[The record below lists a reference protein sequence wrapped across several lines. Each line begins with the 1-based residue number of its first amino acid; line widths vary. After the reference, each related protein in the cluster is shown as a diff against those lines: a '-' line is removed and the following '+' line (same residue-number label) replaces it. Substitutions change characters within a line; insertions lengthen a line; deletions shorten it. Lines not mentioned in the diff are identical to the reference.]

1 MHLSWTEHRGSKRVT
16 DNAMRDN
23 DPRQTATWLM
33 RGKPE
38 SGQPVLKAVEPV
50 VTLKVMSPG
59 PIQGGA
65 PIPTGDRDWSSSLD
79 LIHEATEAIRI
90 SEERAVDLEQEL
102 GRLTAQTQERARLL
116 EAQVAAAERRT
127 EKAEERTRM
136 AEKRAGEAEAWLT
149 RLHDAIVAGFTRHAA
164 MRSTNEGEDHE
175 ANGAQAVD
183 R

>member
-1 MHLSWTEHRGSKRVT
+1 MT

-38 SGQPVLKAVEPV
+38 AGQPALKAVEPV
-50 VTLKVMSPG
+50 VTLKVTSRG
-59 PIQGGA
+59 PVQGEA
-65 PIPTGDRDWSSSLD
+65 PIPSGDRDWSSSLD

-90 SEERAVDLEQEL
+90 SEERAADLEQEL
-102 GRLTAQTQERARLL
+102 ERVTAQAQERARLL

-136 AEKRAGEAEAWLT
+136 AEKRASEAEAWLA
-149 RLHDAIVAGFTRHAA
+149 RLHNAIVAGFTRPYV
-164 MRSTNEGEDHE
+164 MRSSDEDPE
-175 ANGAQAVD
+175 NASGVQAFD